1 MGNSS
6 SSKNIIKA
14 QKQIKKIE
22 KEMDIL
28 RDCLYDVTG
37 VQKPYHQL
45 PLQQEVDFI
54 VQNSYFRENDL
65 KELLNLYEKNILIRT
80 KQIIAISDKLSF
92 QDQITQESMQDLQIP
107 FGVQANIQ
115 QLQIK

>member
-6 SSKNIIKA
+6 SNKNIMKA

-22 KEMDIL
+22 KEMNIL

-65 KELLNLYEKNILIRT
+65 KELLNLYAKNILIRT
-80 KQIIAISDKLSF
+80 KQIIAISDQLPL
-92 QDQITQESMQDLQIP
+92 QEQITQESIQYLQMP
-107 FGVQANIQ
+107 CGVQANIQ